1 MYRRFRDRSDA
12 GHALAERLAH
22 LASPDCIVLALPRGG
37 LPVAYEV
44 ARALGAPLDVLNV
57 RKLGVPSQ
65 PELAMGAVSTGGVR
79 VLNEEIIHAVG
90 VSNEEIELAT
100 ETQRREIERREQLYR
115 GGRPAPVLAG
125 RTVILV
131 DDGIATGATIRAAIT
146 VVRAQQAKRVVV
158 GTPVA
163 AASTVSEL
171 SSEVEEIVSVLMPA
185 NMFAIGLWYEDFPQL
200 TDADVQAVLAK
211 PTTSA
216 PVSASQT
223 VAATGEIRP

>member
-1 MYRRFRDRSDA
+1 MYTRFRDRSDA
-12 GHALAERLAH
+12 GCALAERLAH
-22 LASPDCIVLALPRGG
+22 LAGHDCIVLALPRGG

-79 VLNEEIIHAVG
+79 VLNEEIIRAVG
-90 VSNEEIELAT
+90 VGREDVEFAT
-100 ETQRREIERREQLYR
+100 ETQRKEIDRREQLYR

-131 DDGIATGATIRAAIT
+131 DDGIATGATMRAAIT

-171 SSEVEEIVSVLMPA
+171 SSEVDEIVSVLMPA
-185 NMFAIGLWYEDFPQL
+185 NMFAIGLWYQDFPQL

-223 VAATGEIRP
+223 VAATVERQP